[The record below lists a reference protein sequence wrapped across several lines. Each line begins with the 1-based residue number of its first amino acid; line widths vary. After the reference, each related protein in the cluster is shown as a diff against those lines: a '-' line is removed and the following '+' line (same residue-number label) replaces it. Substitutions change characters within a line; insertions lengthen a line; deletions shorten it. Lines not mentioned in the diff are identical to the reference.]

1 MGARADYVLEDGIGH
16 RGGSG
21 CGIRRGPGG
30 ACVDAAVEALSR
42 GAGSAK
48 PRASKSRRGA
58 VVNQV
63 VEECQAVN
71 VASYPIAVLIAFTAV
86 LFLPLLV
93 FLAWV
98 VAVTATHRHA
108 PLIER

>member
-1 MGARADYVLEDGIGH
+1 M
-16 RGGSG
+16 
-21 CGIRRGPGG
+21 
-30 ACVDAAVEALSR
+30 
-42 GAGSAK
+42 
-48 PRASKSRRGA
+48 
-58 VVNQV
+58 
-63 VEECQAVN
+63 
-71 VASYPIAVLIAFTAV
+71 ASYPIAVLIAFTAV